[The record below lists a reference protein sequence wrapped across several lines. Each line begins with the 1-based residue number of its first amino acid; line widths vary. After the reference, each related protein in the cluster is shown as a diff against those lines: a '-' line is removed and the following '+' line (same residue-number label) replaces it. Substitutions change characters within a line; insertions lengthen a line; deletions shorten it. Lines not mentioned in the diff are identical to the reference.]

1 MARPRPTV
9 LIVDDDGATRAGLAV
24 LVDDWGYKPIEAAD
38 GKSALKICND
48 ELPRA
53 IVTDLMMPGMN
64 GLEFVTAL
72 GERVRQI
79 AIVLSPGKRP
89 STLPCRRSS

>member
-9 LIVDDDGATRAGLAV
+9 LIVDDDGPTRAGLAA
-24 LVDDWGYKPIEAAD
+24 LVDDWGYQPIEAAD
-38 GKSALKICND
+38 GKSALKICHD

-64 GLEFVTAL
+64 GLEFVNA
-72 GERVRQI
+72 
-79 AIVLSPGKRP
+79 
-89 STLPCRRSS
+89 